1 MIKYQITKSETK
13 INGEVTIPP
22 TRPMSHKFLVIRAYK
37 DANLIHQGEVRGDE
51 KIIDQSIFK
60 EGLKSKSGRTA
71 RALRHIRAFIKYFGG
86 EWILS
91 SSNILKAST
100 TEKIVSLLQ
109 KHGLNVQFEERIG
122 NPPFRLIGKNLK
134 GKILRVEGSINS
146 KMIETRLLIDPNL
159 NTEEIVELKNLI
171 VSEGYPTMTL
181 RALQFMGVN
190 IDWRE
195 DEVLIEHQIFDGSE
209 LSIEADWS
217 LASYWYEVV
226 ALADKGEVT
235 IKGLKPESFQR
246 NTAVKDLFT
255 KLGVSTL
262 VAEDA
267 IILKRKGK
275 ATKQFTHNFKQHPDL
290 APAVMFTCL
299 ALGIPFSISGIEH
312 FHSKDPDRQEVI
324 RTEFQKLGA
333 TIDARM
339 ENEVEVLIFDGKSK
353 LKSLRTIEC
362 DSQNDHRVAMSLAP
376 FAILGK
382 KVIMDN
388 ARITSKSYPTFWDE
402 IKKLGFEVTVLQE
415 K

>member
-1 MIKYQITKSETK
+1 MIKYQITKSDAQ

-22 TRPMSHKFLVIRAYK
+22 TRPMSHKFLVIKAYK
-37 DANLIHQGEVRGDE
+37 DASLPNQGEVKGDE

-71 RALRHIRAFIKYFGG
+71 RALRHIRGFIKYFGG

-146 KMIETRLLIDPNL
+146 KMIEARLLIDPNL

-181 RALQFMGVN
+181 RALQFMGIN
-190 IDWRE
+190 IDWHE

-217 LASYWYEVV
+217 LASYWYEAV

-235 IKGLKPESFQR
+235 IKGLKPESFQC
-246 NTAVKDLFT
+246 NTAVNDLFA

-275 ATKQFTHNFKQHPDL
+275 ATKQFTHNFKQYPDL
-290 APAVMFTCL
+290 APAIMFTCL
-299 ALGIPFSISGIEH
+299 ALGIPFTLSGINY
-312 FHSKDPDRQEVI
+312 FHTKDPDRLEAI
-324 RTEFQKLGA
+324 KAEFRKLGA
-333 TIDARM
+333 TINVQL
-339 ENEVEVLIFDGKSK
+339 ENEVETLKFDGKSN
-353 LKSLRTIEC
+353 LKNLKVLEC

-376 FAILGK
+376 YAILGK

-402 IKKLGFEVTVLQE
+402 IIKLEFEVTVLQ
-415 K
+415 

>member
-1 MIKYQITKSETK
+1 MIKYQITKSEVK

-37 DANLIHQGEVRGDE
+37 DANLPHQGEVKGDE

-60 EGLKSKSGRTA
+60 EGLKSKSGRTNK
-71 RALRHIRAFIKYFGG
+71 ALRHIRSFIKYFGG
-86 EWILS
+86 EWVLS

-109 KHGLNVQFEERIG
+109 KYGLNVQFEERIG

-134 GKILRVEGSINS
+134 GKILRVEGFINS

-159 NTEEIVELKNLI
+159 NTEEIIELKNLI
-171 VSEGYPTMTL
+171 ISEGYPTMTL

-190 IDWRE
+190 IDWHE
-195 DEVLIEHQIFDGSE
+195 DEVLIEHQIFDSSE

-217 LASYWYEVV
+217 LASYWYEAV
-226 ALADKGEVT
+226 ALAEKGEVT
-235 IKGLKPESFQR
+235 IKGLKPESFQSD
-246 NTAVKDLFT
+246 TAVKEIFT

-299 ALGIPFSISGIEH
+299 GLSIPFAISGIEY
-312 FHSKDPDRQEVI
+312 FHTKEPDRLEAI
-324 RTEFQKLGA
+324 KTEFHKLGGII
-333 TIDARM
+333 TLKNQNDT
-339 ENEVEVLIFDGKSK
+339 EVLEFDGKSK
-353 LKSLRTIEC
+353 LKNLKTIEC

-402 IKKLGFEVTVLQE
+402 IKKLGFEVTVIQ
-415 K
+415 

>member
-1 MIKYQITKSETK
+1 
-13 INGEVTIPP
+13 
-22 TRPMSHKFLVIRAYK
+22 MSHKFLVIRAYK
-37 DANLIHQGEVRGDE
+37 DANLPHQGDVKGDE

-91 SSNILKAST
+91 SSNILKVST
-100 TEKIVSLLQ
+100 TEKIVTLLQ
-109 KHGLNVQFEERIG
+109 KYGLNVQFEERIG

-146 KMIETRLLIDPNL
+146 KMIEARLLIDPNL
-159 NTEEIVELKNLI
+159 NTEEIIELKNLI
-171 VSEGYPTMTL
+171 ITEGYPTMTL

-190 IDWRE
+190 IDWHE
-195 DEVLIEHQIFDGSE
+195 NEVLMEHQIFDGSE

-217 LASYWYEVV
+217 LASYWYEAV

-235 IKGLKPESFQR
+235 IKGLKPESFQC

-267 IILKRKGK
+267 IILKHKGK
-275 ATKQFTHNFKQHPDL
+275 VTKRFIHNFRQHPDL
-290 APAVMFTCL
+290 APAIMFTCL
-299 ALGIPFSISGIEH
+299 ALGIPFSISGIEY
-312 FHSKDPDRQEVI
+312 FHTKDPDRLEAI
-324 RTEFQKLGA
+324 KAEFQKLGA
-333 TIDARM
+333 NINVRM
-339 ENEVEVLIFDGKSK
+339 ENEVEVLDFDGKSK
-353 LKSLRTIEC
+353 LKSLKTIEC

-376 FAILGK
+376 YAVLGK

-402 IKKLGFEVTVLQE
+402 IKKLGFDVAILQ
-415 K
+415 